1 MIYLISRV
9 ILAWTFLFFWPNV
22 YVEKKYQQHKK
33 ITDKFSF
40 IDLQPD
46 NLPTKRIWSKKYP
59 IRIQASTRK
68 PFSTEEATQKMA
80 AHDDIPDEAESK
92 ANDTDED
99 EMLDAKEHL
108 DEDLGKKFFLSN
120 IYISLVHSD

>member
-1 MIYLISRV
+1 M
-9 ILAWTFLFFWPNV
+9 
-22 YVEKKYQQHKK
+22 
-33 ITDKFSF
+33 
-40 IDLQPD
+40 QPD

-108 DEDLGKKFFLSN
+108 DEDLENNAFCLLVYIIKRFVKQEQLRFLS
-120 IYISLVHSD
+120 DRPG

>member
-1 MIYLISRV
+1 M
-9 ILAWTFLFFWPNV
+9 
-22 YVEKKYQQHKK
+22 
-33 ITDKFSF
+33 
-40 IDLQPD
+40 QPD

-108 DEDLGKKFFLSN
+108 DEDLGKKIEIFITFFKPHFSAN
-120 IYISLVHSD
+120 FGYTVCH

>member
-1 MIYLISRV
+1 M
-9 ILAWTFLFFWPNV
+9 
-22 YVEKKYQQHKK
+22 
-33 ITDKFSF
+33 
-40 IDLQPD
+40 QPD

-108 DEDLGKKFFLSN
+108 DEDLGKKIEFLFLLFQLFFYLKKL
-120 IYISLVHSD
+120 ISPLILGTTRIVPKIFSI

>member
-1 MIYLISRV
+1 M
-9 ILAWTFLFFWPNV
+9 
-22 YVEKKYQQHKK
+22 
-33 ITDKFSF
+33 
-40 IDLQPD
+40 QPD

-108 DEDLGKKFFLSN
+108 DEDLGKKIEIFIAFFLNLIFRLNSGTRSVTN
-120 IYISLVHSD
+120 IFSICLVAC